1 MDKLKKIKPIYIE
14 IFSLLLC
21 NLCAINIIIDTLS
34 YTLNQRLI
42 YTIATLVLSLVLF
55 YIRKNKIKYIGT
67 FINLCALGC
76 LCYAIYQY
84 GVALEAMSKN
94 FNIIDFLTG
103 LDSQLVYLTL
113 LLTIYYIAASFVAM
127 IIKKNALY
135 GLINIL
141 ILLGLQYAYT
151 DYRSTLFFMILI
163 IIILTYYLLTGIHY
177 ISYTR
182 YHLIQF
188 ICILVIVI
196 LMLVPVVLLPY
207 SSYVERP
214 IKELFMSQEAKEFQE
229 DYEIQNGYNIEKSQ
243 EIGGSERGENL
254 AGDEG
259 KESDGNNNQENKSGK
274 GKKKGNKGTTSTI
287 KNISLGM
294 SGGGGGADSDLNS
307 AGDTELDNKTVAL
320 KVTSSYGPVSTY
332 LRDSSAAYYDHGK
345 WSMLT
350 TKKCQ
355 KIYNQPA
362 SINLVQSLASQYA
375 QTDVVL
381 TIDEISLSSPYKYYP
396 YYSYDGETFK
406 LDSYSKGQS
415 SSRHTNV
422 KIGVSSSDLLNAS
435 GDYTTPQ
442 YDQFVE
448 ENYLGVSQDIKNQ
461 LLNLLNQAGYHEEM
475 TIYEKVTL
483 VKNLL
488 ASQCVYTLH
497 PGSCPSDQDP
507 VLYFLLE
514 NKKGYCMHFASSA
527 ALLLRTI
534 NIPARYTTGFV
545 LDESDF
551 KGGNVAAVTQAKA
564 HAWVEVYV
572 KGVGWV
578 MIEATPGSG
587 GASGSDP
594 MDEPAAGKAEETNQQ
609 NIEEQKSNSNDQQ
622 GLNGSGNQSS
632 QQNSQSSE
640 PNPENKEQK
649 SQGNTQ
655 SNSENKQT
663 EKKKTKKN
671 IKKKEVQN
679 QSEDHKVIF
688 IVIIFVLFF
697 VIATIILVLRRK
709 YLLKQREKLLSQENI
724 NKKYIAY
731 YDYLNEL
738 KQYNSEIENNY
749 RYIALKAAY
758 SNTVILQEELDEI
771 RNYVEECLTLIQEN
785 NSSLKLLIY
794 QYIYVL
800 F

>member
-1 MDKLKKIKPIYIE
+1 MRNGRIKYFSILGVVLFLYLTTSVY
-14 IFSLLLC
+14 SLLICTYIL
-21 NLCAINIIIDTLS
+21 
-34 YTLNQRLI
+34 LI
-42 YTIATLVLSLVLF
+42 LPILSLV
-55 YIRKNKIKYIGT
+55 
-67 FINLCALGC
+67 
-76 LCYAIYQY
+76 
-84 GVALEAMSKN
+84 
-94 FNIIDFLTG
+94 
-103 LDSQLVYLTL
+103 
-113 LLTIYYIAASFVAM
+113 
-127 IIKKNALY
+127 
-135 GLINIL
+135 
-141 ILLGLQYAYT
+141 
-151 DYRSTLFFMILI
+151 
-163 IIILTYYLLTGIHY
+163 
-177 ISYTR
+177 
-182 YHLIQF
+182 
-188 ICILVIVI
+188 
-196 LMLVPVVLLPY
+196 
-207 SSYVERP
+207 
-214 IKELFMSQEAKEFQE
+214 
-229 DYEIQNGYNIEKSQ
+229 
-243 EIGGSERGENL
+243 
-254 AGDEG
+254 
-259 KESDGNNNQENKSGK
+259 
-274 GKKKGNKGTTSTI
+274 
-287 KNISLGM
+287 ISLPGM
-294 SGGGGGADSDLNS
+294 RHVDV
-307 AGDTELDNKTVAL
+307 EKTHEHFIAKRNHL
-320 KVTSSYGPVSTY
+320 AY
-332 LRDSSAAYYDHGK
+332 LHFKR
-345 WSMLT
+345 
-350 TKKCQ
+350 
-355 KIYNQPA
+355 
-362 SINLVQSLASQYA
+362 V
-375 QTDVVL
+375 
-381 TIDEISLSSPYKYYP
+381 PYKYYP

-406 LDSYSKGQS
+406 LDSYSKDQS

-497 PGSCPSDQDP
+497 SGSCPSDQDP

-534 NIPARYTTGFV
+534 NVPARYTTGYV

-572 KGVGWV
+572 KCVGWV

-587 GASGSDP
+587 GSSGSEP

-622 GLNGSGNQSS
+622 GSNSSGSQSS

-663 EKKKTKKN
+663 EKKKKKKTKKD